1 MHYLYVFNNLYMKI
15 RLYIGVVVIL
25 FSLIQNATASQ
36 SVRTIENINREWKYF
51 RGDINDASL
60 SSYDDS
66 GWEQIG
72 LPHSFSIPYFLSPD
86 FYVGYGW
93 YRKTINFSK
102 NDLKSSLSL
111 EFDGVFQEAEIFLNG
126 QLAGTHRGGYTGFT
140 IDISKFAK
148 AGKNQIAVRVNNLW
162 QADLAPRGG
171 EHVFSG
177 GIYRNVRLVK
187 KNPIHIDWCGNFV
200 TTPTLKENNG
210 SQSIVNIKSDV
221 INTSKEDRE
230 LKFKVSILDKELKT
244 IASGSQK
251 MTVDA
256 GTNVTFDIN
265 TDNILSPSLWSPSNP
280 TLYTALCQLY
290 SGNTLID
297 EEQVSFGFRY
307 FEWTADHG
315 FFLNGEHFYFRG
327 ANVHQDQAG
336 WGDAVTEAASRRDVQ
351 MVKDAGMDMIRGSHY
366 PHSPAF
372 AEACDEIGILFW
384 SEAPFWA
391 TAGTKKDG
399 SWTASG
405 YPVRD
410 QDIAGFEKSAL
421 DQLEEMIKINRNHPS
436 IFVWSMCNEPFFSDN
451 STLPAVKSFLSKM
464 VEFSHQLDPTR
475 VAAIGGAQRPLGNNR
490 IDLVGDV
497 AGYNGD
503 GANIEDFQNP
513 GIPNVV
519 TEYGSTTADR
529 PGAYIPGWGDLAR
542 NDGWKGVEWRSG
554 QSLWCAFDHGS
565 IFGNDMAK
573 LGFVDYFRLP
583 KRQWYWYRNEY
594 KGIPAPIWPSEGNP
608 ALLKLDASKTKGIST
623 DGTDDVQL
631 TVTVCDIS
639 GKHINNSPDV
649 ELVIVSG
656 PGEFPT
662 GRSISFSKNTD
673 IKILDGQAAIAIRSY
688 YSGKTVIEARS
699 NGLKTASIELEF
711 IGEYR
716 FKEGKSQVIEKR
728 EYVRYVKG
736 EDAVFQNFGLNNPTF
751 SSPNVKGHS
760 AGMSVDGDKS
770 TFWQPL
776 KQAGDKNIYLT
787 LDTERTVVMNS
798 ALLVFTNTF
807 NGEFQI
813 ETSLD
818 NISWKKTGYKIDSS
832 DSDIKVTFDTSVEA
846 RYLRV
851 TFLSENEAKLA
862 EISVYGLLSK

>member
-1 MHYLYVFNNLYMKI
+1 MKI

-25 FSLIQNATASQ
+25 FTLIQNVTASQ
-36 SVRTIENINREWKYF
+36 SVRNIEKINREWKYL
-51 RGDINDASL
+51 RGDIDDASL
-60 SSYDDS
+60 SNYDDS

-102 NDLKSSLSL
+102 NDLESSLSL

-162 QADLAPRGG
+162 KADLAPRGG

-210 SQSIVNIKSDV
+210 TRSIVNIKSDV
-221 INTSKEDRE
+221 INASKEDRN
-230 LKFKVSILDKELKT
+230 LTFKVSIMDKELKT
-244 IASGSQK
+244 ISSGSQEMK
-251 MTVDA
+251 VEA

-265 TDNILSPSLWSPSNP
+265 TDNIFSPSLWSPSSP

-290 SGNTLID
+290 SGNTLVD
-297 EEQVSFGFRY
+297 EEQVSFGFKY
-307 FEWTADHG
+307 FEWTADRG

-351 MVKDAGMDMIRGSHY
+351 MVKDAGIDMIRGSHY

-421 DQLEEMIKINRNHPS
+421 NQLEEMIKINRNHPS

-451 STLPAVKSFLSKM
+451 SILPAVKFFLSKM

-513 GIPNVV
+513 GIPSVV

-529 PGAYIPGWGDLAR
+529 PGEYIPGWGDLAR

-573 LGFVDYFRLP
+573 MGFVDYFRLP

-608 ALLKLDASKTKGIST
+608 ALLKLNASKTKGIST

-631 TVTVCDIS
+631 TVTVCDNS
-639 GKHINNSPDV
+639 GKHISNSPDV
-649 ELVIVSG
+649 ELFIVSG

-662 GRSISFSKNTD
+662 GHSINFSKNTD

-688 YSGKTVIEARS
+688 YAGKTVVEARS
-699 NGLKTASIELEF
+699 NGLKTANIELEF

-716 FKEGKSQVIEKR
+716 FKEGKSQVTEKR

-736 EDAVFQNFGLNNPTF
+736 EDAVSQNFGLNNPTF
-751 SSPNVKGHS
+751 SSSSVRGHS
-760 AGMSVDGDKS
+760 AGMAVDGDKS

-798 ALLVFTNTF
+798 ALLVFTTTF
-807 NGEFQI
+807 KGEYQI

-832 DSDIKVTFDTSVEA
+832 DSNIKVTFNTSVEA

-851 TFLSENEAKLA
+851 TFSSENEAKLA
-862 EISVYGLLSK
+862 EISVSGLLSK